1 MAARRP
7 RKPILVAVKVDADTA
22 AALDAVPNK
31 SEFIRE
37 ALRARL
43 EEACPLC
50 AGSGRRPPTAL
61 AQPGRRHVHA
71 VPRAR
76 CLDCGRDGPVIADT
90 GARDRFEGAREL
102 ERLRS
107 FLSFGDYFCS
117 ACFARS
123 QECTT
128 CGHRVAGSEPARE
141 RHACSR

>member
-1 MAARRP
+1 LSARRS
-7 RKPILVAVKVDADTA
+7 RKPILVALKVDAETA

-50 AGSGRRPPTAL
+50 SGSGRRPPAPAHL
-61 AQPGRRHVHA
+61 PGRRHLHA

-76 CLDCGRDGPVIADT
+76 CSDCGREGPVLSDAPT
-90 GARDRFEGAREL
+90 RDRFEGAREL
-102 ERLRS
+102 ERLKT

-123 QECTT
+123 QECPQ
-128 CGHRVAGSEPARE
+128 CGHRVAGSTPARE
-141 RHACSR
+141 HHACGR